1 MSTLPS
7 PYTNSNSNQ
16 RYMYIIVKYLVHVK
30 EIVIACMGI
39 LWKILNVNVSI
50 PAFSLYHS
58 AVFYV
63 IDMHCKLITSLNTYV
78 HVQYMHFKGYQQL
91 S

>member
-7 PYTNSNSNQ
+7 LYTNSNSNE
-16 RYMYIIVKYLVHVK
+16 RYMYIVSKYLVHVK

-50 PAFSLYHS
+50 PA
-58 AVFYV
+58 
-63 IDMHCKLITSLNTYV
+63 I
-78 HVQYMHFKGYQQL
+78 
-91 S
+91 

>member
-7 PYTNSNSNQ
+7 LYTNSNSKQ
-16 RYMYIIVKYLVHVK
+16 QYMYIISKYLAHVK

-63 IDMHCKLITSLNTYV
+63 IDMHCKLITYPNTYV
-78 HVQYMHFKGYQQL
+78 HIQYRYMHL
-91 S
+91 